1 VVTMVKTCSRIRR
14 GYFLA
19 PLTRTTMRSGRLT
32 RGSYEDQ
39 RGIAFCRRHDG
50 VRVLTQR
57 RA

>member
-1 VVTMVKTCSRIRR
+1 MTMVKTCSRIRR

-39 RGIAFCRRHDG
+39 RGSHSAVAMTASGF
-50 VRVLTQR
+50 
-57 RA
+57 